1 MWVDVENRTVI
12 NDQGRCIAS
21 FQPSEFEKYSQFYNP
36 DVYMT
41 TARVDNFVNTK
52 DCIQILSDWWI
63 EGKKFQA
70 RVNGIYPTI
79 HLITPYIYMQWQ

>member
-1 MWVDVENRTVI
+1 
-12 NDQGRCIAS
+12 
-21 FQPSEFEKYSQFYNP
+21 
-36 DVYMT
+36 MT
-41 TARVDNFVNTK
+41 TAWVDNFVNTK